1 MRFDLNGL
9 GLAPRAASC
18 RSVDAGRG
26 RGPTGE
32 AGVTAASCTHYR
44 RPYFLLAL
52 DDRPPVARSP
62 SSERAQ
68 VNRRAA
74 WFPDVAL
81 TETGVPRRRVDLVGL
96 LDPVGSTL
104 RATVIL
110 PASGLGGRR

>member
-52 DDRPPVARSP
+52 DDRPPVAHPVAKRHRSIVEP
-62 SSERAQ
+62 HGS
-68 VNRRAA
+68 
-74 WFPDVAL
+74 L
-81 TETGVPRRRVDLVGL
+81 TWP
-96 LDPVGSTL
+96 
-104 RATVIL
+104 
-110 PASGLGGRR
+110 